1 MDPHASRESAEEFMI
16 LRLVGEYP
24 DTEGGVWKTFSYN
37 ADELNDIFG
46 HTEG

>member
-1 MDPHASRESAEEFMI
+1 MDPHASGKSAEKLMI
-16 LRLVGEYP
+16 LRLVGDDP
-24 DTEGGVWKTFSYN
+24 DTEGGVWKTLFQK